1 MPPSKCHHGPFY
13 NGASPPAHKTPGG
26 RWSYAR
32 VRPASA
38 PARVVIFPPLA
49 PGRLCSMADARRSTA
64 PRRSLMK
71 VRFFGVRGSSPTP
84 GLSTVRYGGNTVCV
98 EVRLADGTVVILDG
112 GTGLRELGNTLMSE
126 GHLEDARTLHML
138 LTHLHWDHIMGIPFF
153 KPIWHKDTRLQIY
166 PLANEVQQAAGRT
179 RALFDGIHF
188 PVRAADVPGTIE
200 FLEAEPSPWRIG
212 SATIRRIG
220 LNHPGG
226 AQGFRIDDD
235 GGASLAYLTDN
246 ELSPPGPAPQTSLD
260 ALAKFAEGA
269 SLVIHDA
276 QYVETDMPA
285 KRGWG
290 HSTIDEVL
298 RLGQKAATPHLVL
311 FHHDPERDDD
321 AIDAMVERASGWL
334 AENAPSTLVTAAR
347 EGVVLDLL

>member
-1 MPPSKCHHGPFY
+1 
-13 NGASPPAHKTPGG
+13 
-26 RWSYAR
+26 
-32 VRPASA
+32 
-38 PARVVIFPPLA
+38 
-49 PGRLCSMADARRSTA
+49 
-64 PRRSLMK
+64 MK
-71 VRFFGVRGSSPTP
+71 VRFLGVRGSTPTP

-98 EVRLADGTVVILDG
+98 EVRLADGTIVILDA

-126 GHLEDARTLHML
+126 GHLRRKSTLHML

-153 KPIWHKDTRLQIY
+153 KPIWHKETRLQIY

-200 FLEAEPSPWRIG
+200 FLESQPAPWRIG
-212 SATIRRIG
+212 SAMVHRIG

-226 AQGFRIDDD
+226 AQGFRIDDE

-246 ELSPPGPAPQTSLD
+246 ELSPAGAAGGATTLD

-269 SLVIHDA
+269 SVVVHDA
-276 QYVETDMPA
+276 QYVESDLPA
-285 KRGWG
+285 KAGWG
-290 HSTIDEVL
+290 HSTIDDVL
-298 RLGQKAATPHLVL
+298 RLGKKAATPHLVL

-321 AIDAMVERASGWL
+321 AIDGIVERAGGW
-334 AENAPSTLVTAAR
+334 AEEEAKGMLVTAAR
-347 EGVVLDLL
+347 EGDVLDI

>member
-1 MPPSKCHHGPFY
+1 
-13 NGASPPAHKTPGG
+13 
-26 RWSYAR
+26 
-32 VRPASA
+32 
-38 PARVVIFPPLA
+38 
-49 PGRLCSMADARRSTA
+49 
-64 PRRSLMK
+64 MK
-71 VRFFGVRGSSPTP
+71 VRFLGVRGSTPTP

-126 GHLEDARTLHML
+126 GHKDTLHML

-153 KPIWHKDTRLQIY
+153 KPIWHKDTRLLIY
-166 PLANEVQQAAGRT
+166 PLANETQQEAARK

-188 PVRAADVPGTIE
+188 PVRAADVPGTID
-200 FLEAEPSPWRIG
+200 FLEVEPKPWRIG
-212 SATIRRIG
+212 SATIRRIA

-246 ELSPPGPAPQTSLD
+246 ELSPPGTPATSLD
-260 ALAKFAEGA
+260 ELARFAEGA

-276 QYVETDMPA
+276 QYVESEMPA
-285 KRGWG
+285 RRGWG
-290 HSTIDEVL
+290 HSTIEDVL
-298 RLGQKAATPHLVL
+298 RLGQKAETPHLVL

-321 AIDAMVERASGWL
+321 AIDAVVARAAEWL
-334 AENAPSTLVTAAR
+334 AGNAPATRATAAR
-347 EGVVLDLL
+347 EGMVLDL

>member
-1 MPPSKCHHGPFY
+1 
-13 NGASPPAHKTPGG
+13 
-26 RWSYAR
+26 
-32 VRPASA
+32 
-38 PARVVIFPPLA
+38 
-49 PGRLCSMADARRSTA
+49 
-64 PRRSLMK
+64 MK
-71 VRFFGVRGSSPTP
+71 VRFLGVRGSTPTP

-98 EVRLADGTVVILDG
+98 EVRLADGSLIILDG
-112 GTGLRELGNTLMSE
+112 GTGLRELGNILLSE
-126 GHLEDARTLHML
+126 GHRQNGDTLHML

-153 KPIWHKDTRLQIY
+153 KPIWHKETRLEIY
-166 PLANEVQQAAGRT
+166 PLANEVQQAAART

-188 PVRAADVPGTIE
+188 PVRAADVPGAIE
-200 FLEAEPSPWRIG
+200 FIESEPSPFRIG
-212 SATIRRIG
+212 SATIRRIA

-246 ELSPPGPAPQTSLD
+246 ELSPPGPPATSLD

-269 SLVIHDA
+269 KLVIHDA
-276 QYVETDMPA
+276 QYVESEMPQ

-290 HSTIDEVL
+290 HSTIEDVL

-321 AIDAMVERASGWL
+321 AIDAVVERAAGWL
-334 AENAPSTLVTAAR
+334 RENAPGTLATAAR
-347 EGVVLDLL
+347 EGVELEI

>member
-1 MPPSKCHHGPFY
+1 
-13 NGASPPAHKTPGG
+13 
-26 RWSYAR
+26 
-32 VRPASA
+32 
-38 PARVVIFPPLA
+38 
-49 PGRLCSMADARRSTA
+49 
-64 PRRSLMK
+64 MK
-71 VRFFGVRGSSPTP
+71 VRFLGVRGSTPTP

-98 EVRLADGTVVILDG
+98 EVHLADGTPLILDA
-112 GTGLRELGNTLMSE
+112 GTGLRELGNLLMSE
-126 GHLEDARTLHML
+126 GHRQTGGPLHML

-153 KPIWHKDTRLQIY
+153 KPIWHKETRLQIY

-188 PVRAADVPGTIE
+188 PVRAADVPATIE
-200 FLEAEPSPWRIG
+200 FLETVASPWRIG
-212 SATIRRIG
+212 SATITRIG

-235 GGASLAYLTDN
+235 GGASLCYLTDN
-246 ELSPPGPAPQTSLD
+246 ELSPPGPPATSLD

-276 QYVETDMPA
+276 QYTESEMPQ

-290 HSTIDEVL
+290 HSAIEDVL
-298 RLGQKAATPHLVL
+298 RLGQKAATKHLVL

-321 AIDAMVERASGWL
+321 AIDATVARGSSWL
-334 AENAPSTLVTAAR
+334 AENAPGTLLTAAR
-347 EGVVLDLL
+347 EGVVLDLGGR

>member
-1 MPPSKCHHGPFY
+1 
-13 NGASPPAHKTPGG
+13 
-26 RWSYAR
+26 
-32 VRPASA
+32 
-38 PARVVIFPPLA
+38 
-49 PGRLCSMADARRSTA
+49 
-64 PRRSLMK
+64 MK
-71 VRFFGVRGSSPTP
+71 VRFLGVRGSTPTP

-98 EVRLADGTVVILDG
+98 EVRLADGTIVILDA

-126 GHLEDARTLHML
+126 GYKDTLHML

-153 KPIWHKDTRLQIY
+153 KPIWQKDTRLQIY

-200 FLEAEPSPWRIG
+200 FIETEPSPFRIG
-212 SATIRRIG
+212 SASIRRIA

-246 ELSPPGPAPQTSLD
+246 ELSPLGPPTTSLD
-260 ALAKFAEGA
+260 ALAKFAQGA

-276 QYVETDMPA
+276 QYVESEMPA

-290 HSTIDEVL
+290 HSTIEDVL

-321 AIDAMVERASGWL
+321 AIDGVVQRSAEWL
-334 AENAPSTLVTAAR
+334 AANAPGTLATAAR
-347 EGVVLDLL
+347 EGVVLDLGKP

>member
-1 MPPSKCHHGPFY
+1 
-13 NGASPPAHKTPGG
+13 
-26 RWSYAR
+26 
-32 VRPASA
+32 
-38 PARVVIFPPLA
+38 
-49 PGRLCSMADARRSTA
+49 
-64 PRRSLMK
+64 MK
-71 VRFFGVRGSSPTP
+71 VRFLGVRGSTPTP

-98 EVRLADGTVVILDG
+98 EVRLADGTVLILDA

-126 GHLEDARTLHML
+126 GNKDTLHML

-153 KPIWHKDTRLQIY
+153 KPIWQKDTRLQIY

-200 FLEAEPSPWRIG
+200 FIEAEPAPWRIG
-212 SATIRRIG
+212 SAMISRIA

-246 ELSPPGPAPQTSLD
+246 ELSPPGTPVTSLD

-269 SLVIHDA
+269 SIVIHDA
-276 QYVETDMPA
+276 QYVESEMPA

-290 HSTIDEVL
+290 HSTIENVL
-298 RLGQKAATPHLVL
+298 KLGQKAATPHLVL

-321 AIDAMVERASGWL
+321 AIDGVVSRAAQWL
-334 AENAPSTLVTAAR
+334 SENAPTTLATAAR
-347 EGVVLDLL
+347 EGDVLDIK